1 MGAWS
6 SGRRQSTANAFEKSH
21 VGSNPTAVAPLLPW
35 QIFCQ
40 RIPRMVLEVKK
51 NIISASSPEAKAPDC
66 KSGTKKHQ
74 RFESFLA
81 DYMKVVAI

>member
-1 MGAWS
+1 MAESGLMHRIANAA
-6 SGRRQSTANAFEKSH
+6 SGRLDRWFESNRSRSSSSMANILSKNSPHGFGGE
-21 VGSNPTAVAPLLPW
+21 
-35 QIFCQ
+35 
-40 RIPRMVLEVKK
+40 K

>member
-1 MGAWS
+1 MH
-6 SGRRQSTANAFEKSH
+6 RIANAASGKLDRWFE
-21 VGSNPTAVAPLLPW
+21 SNRSRSSSSMANILSKNVPHG
-35 QIFCQ
+35 F
-40 RIPRMVLEVKK
+40 ENEK

>member
-1 MGAWS
+1 M
-6 SGRRQSTANAFEKSH
+6 RRPGYWT
-21 VGSNPTAVAPLLPW
+21 VGSNPTAVVPLLPW

-51 NIISASSPEAKAPDC
+51 NIISASSLEAKAADC
-66 KSGTKKHQ
+66 KSVTKKHR